1 MPKINLKVQPGIH
14 LRLKMYQSQLALK
27 KGEFVPLEE
36 ASETLVSEALTKLFP
51 NVGGSRPPTSL
62 ESGKDEFVAIVSKF
76 FEPASK
82 EDGEFL
88 TTSEMAETL
97 NKTGL
102 NVAVSYLGVI
112 LRKMGFKRTTKTTD
126 SVSIKGY
133 YVKKL
138 DHHE

>member
-14 LRLKMYQSQLALK
+14 LRLRMYQSQLAMK

-51 NVGGSRPPTSL
+51 NVGGIKPPTSL
-62 ESGKDEFVAIVSKF
+62 EENKDEFAAIVSKF

-82 EDGEFL
+82 DDGEFL
-88 TTSEMAETL
+88 TTSAMAETL

-102 NVAVSYLGVI
+102 NVAASYLGVI

-133 YVKKL
+133 YVKNR
-138 DHHE
+138 HELG

>member
-1 MPKINLKVQPGIH
+1 MPKINFRIQPGIH
-14 LRLKMYQSQLALK
+14 LRLKMYQSQLAMK

-36 ASETLVSEALTKLFP
+36 ASETLVSDALTKLFP
-51 NVGGSRPPTSL
+51 NVGGLEPPTL
-62 ESGKDEFVAIVSKF
+62 PGQGDEFVAIVSKF

-102 NVAVSYLGVI
+102 NVAPSYLGVV